1 MDYDAL
7 RQFAHLCRTLHFGRT
22 SRELHLSPS
31 ALSRAISRLEEEL
44 GWPLFERDRR
54 TVRLTPEGQQ
64 FQIHAIETL
73 QRWEAFSTRLSK
85 KSEALSGEIGVFA
98 SVTACQSFLP
108 RILSTFR
115 ALHPE
120 VRIKL
125 ETGYA
130 ADALGMLA
138 TGAVDVAIAALPEKM
153 APSLVSRIVLVT
165 PLEFVAPVQDCE
177 ATRLLE
183 RNPVPW
189 DTVPMVLP
197 TGGIARASVDRWF
210 RRRRISPNVYGEV
223 SGNEAS
229 LSLVSLG
236 CGVGIVPRIVVDR
249 SPLRNDI
256 RVLTVEPHLPPFRVG
271 VCTQKRK
278 LTHPIVRAF
287 WDSIS

>member
-7 RQFAHLCRTLHFGRT
+7 SQFSHLCRTLHFGRT
-22 SRELHLSPS
+22 SRELHVSPS
-31 ALSRAISRLEEEL
+31 ALSRTISRLEEEL

-64 FQIHAIETL
+64 FQVHAVETL
-73 QRWEAFSTRLSK
+73 QRWQAFSTRLSR
-85 KSEALSGEIGVFA
+85 KSEALSGEIGIFA

-108 RILSTFR
+108 RILTAFR
-115 ALHPE
+115 SLHPE
-120 VRIKL
+120 IRIKL

-138 TGAVDVAIAALPEKM
+138 AGAVDVAVAALPEKV
-153 APSLVSRIVLVT
+153 ATSLVSRIVVVT
-165 PLEFVAPVQDCE
+165 PLEFVAPVLDCE
-177 ATRLLE
+177 TTRLLE
-183 RNPVPW
+183 RTPVPW
-189 DTVPMVLP
+189 DAVPMVLP
-197 TGGIARASVDRWF
+197 AGGIARVSVDRWF
-210 RRRRISPNVYGEV
+210 RQMRIRPNVYGEV

-256 RVLTVEPHLPPFRVG
+256 RVLSVAPHLPPFRVG